1 MSSIQHVLN
10 SVDLRRKIFNLKT
23 YEKKKDMYCII
34 QNNRY
39 SLICELNVYIREL
52 KNEFENYE
60 YPLEFTQKNFV
71 NEFFDW
77 VYNDVIAHKLKY
89 IRSNTSRIQV
99 LDWSKIK
106 L

>member
-1 MSSIQHVLN
+1 MSSIQHVLT

-89 IRSNTSRIQV
+89 IRSNTSRIEV